1 MNIADPHMA
10 KLRAV
15 APVKICGLTTAETLQ
30 ASIEG
35 KAAYLGF
42 MFFAKSPRNLTLQR
56 AAELAAPVRARSSI
70 VAVTVDP
77 DDQALDEI
85 MAGLKPDFIQLHGKE
100 TPARTA
106 AIAQRTGAGIIKA
119 ISVRETSDLE
129 AAKPYDGLVSH
140 LLFDA
145 KPPKE
150 SDLPG
155 GVGARFDWTIM
166 QGRRYE
172 RPWFLAGGLDPWNL
186 EEAMGQ
192 SGAPLI
198 DVSSGVERGPGV
210 KDPALISAF
219 LSAARRVQGA
229 SGL

>member
-1 MNIADPHMA
+1 MNSADPHLA
-10 KLRAV
+10 KLRAL
-15 APVKICGLTTAETLQ
+15 APVKICGLTTAETVAAAL
-30 ASIEG
+30 EG

-42 MFFAKSPRNLTLQR
+42 MFFEKSPRNLTVQR
-56 AAELAAPVRARSSI
+56 AAELAAPVRTRSSI

-77 DDQALDEI
+77 DDQALDQI

-100 TPARTA
+100 TPARAA

-119 ISVRETSDLE
+119 ISVRETGDLD
-129 AAKPYDGLVSH
+129 AAKPFDGLVSH

-145 KPPKE
+145 NPPKD

-166 QGRRYE
+166 TGRRFE

-186 EEAMGQ
+186 EEAMDQ

-219 LSAARRVQGA
+219 LSAARRVHGA